1 MHHTQIWL
9 TNKRLTHKKVKM
21 QRNKLS
27 NSVAKIFSNSNAGT
41 HHRLISTLSSL
52 TLFAW
57 TPSFS
62 IAQELPTKP
71 IQVIAPVGAGGATD
85 VIVRSMLPK
94 MSEFLKTSLVVE
106 NIPGAGG
113 LVGTGAI
120 ARSPSDGSSIGI
132 ATSAALAANPHLQKK
147 LPYDTAK
154 NFSPICRIGTGPYIL
169 VVHPSLNIKTL
180 PELLSLSKKED
191 LSFASPGVGSSAHIA
206 QELFKFKTSSNYTH
220 VPYKGT
226 GQAINDTVGG
236 HTQVLFEAP
245 GPLMAHIKAGKLIP
259 LGVSSPTRL
268 KSMPDIPTF
277 GELGYKD
284 IVLEGWI
291 GLIARAGTPLPI
303 LEKFSQACESALKQP
318 DVMEQAQS
326 LGFEVNFANASE
338 FDTFIT
344 RENKHWGEVIK
355 ISGIK
360 PE

>member
-1 MHHTQIWL
+1 MQHMKVENSSPKIVCSGATSSNLRRVCIAFSIPILAL
-9 TNKRLTHKKVKM
+9 TT
-21 QRNKLS
+21 
-27 NSVAKIFSNSNAGT
+27 
-41 HHRLISTLSSL
+41 ST
-52 TLFAW
+52 
-57 TPSFS
+57 S
-62 IAQELPTKP
+62 IAQEPPGKP

-85 VIVRSMLPK
+85 VIVRSMLPA
-94 MSEFLKTSLVVE
+94 MGEYLKAPLVVE

-113 LVGTGAI
+113 VVGTGAI
-120 ARSPSDGSSIGI
+120 ARSPNDGSIIGI

-154 NFSPICRIGTGPYIL
+154 NFSSICRIGTGPYIL

-180 PELLSLSKKED
+180 PELLSRSKKED

-206 QELFKFKTSSNYTH
+206 QELFKFKTNSNYTH

-291 GLIARAGTPLPI
+291 GLVARAGTPTPI
-303 LEKFSQACESALKQP
+303 LEKFSKACESALKQP
-318 DVMEQAQS
+318 DVMAQAQS
-326 LGFEVNFANASE
+326 LGFEVNFAKASD
-338 FDTFIT
+338 FDAFMA

-355 ISGIK
+355 ISGIQ